1 MWQASVATVSREPTF
16 MRTPRVNL
24 TFLALLTLAATPAG
38 AAEMALTYS
47 LHVGGVHVLD
57 ADARLR
63 LGDDGYQAGMR
74 LQTDGLLGQLAA
86 WKTDISAQGDWAA
99 APLPRPRRFTAQ
111 GSWRDE
117 PRLTTVDYLPDG
129 TPTLTL
135 ADPEPEKEREPVP
148 AELRQGTVDPVSAI
162 VAVLDRVAKKG
173 DCDLTVPV
181 YDGRQRYDLV
191 FATAGETV
199 LEASDLSIHAGR
211 ALSCTVRYKPLAG
224 RWKQARPQR
233 DRDREGAARKDIP
246 VMLYIAPIAVG
257 GPPVPVR
264 LEMDSPL
271 GAVKLHLTGMREE
284 G

>member
-1 MWQASVATVSREPTF
+1 
-16 MRTPRVNL
+16 MRKPCVRL
-24 TFLALLTLAATPAG
+24 TLLALASLAAAPVV
-38 AAEMALTYS
+38 AAEMSLTYS

-57 ADARLR
+57 ADARLG
-63 LGDDGYQAGMR
+63 LGPDGYQAGMAM
-74 LQTDGLLGQLAA
+74 QTDGFLGQVAA
-86 WKTDISAQGDWAA
+86 WKTDIRAQGRWAG
-99 APLPRPRRFTAQ
+99 PLPRPHRFTAH

-117 PRLTTVDYLPDG
+117 PRLTTVDYTPDG
-129 TPTLTL
+129 LPTLTL
-135 ADPEPEKEREPVP
+135 ADPVPEKEREPVP
-148 AELRQGTVDPVSAI
+148 EELRRDTVDPVSAV
-162 VAVLDRVAKKG
+162 VAVLDRVAKQG

-181 YDGRQRYDLV
+181 YDGRQRYDLI

-233 DRDREGAARKDIP
+233 DRDREGAARKDTP
-246 VMLYIAPIAVG
+246 VMLYIAPIADG

-271 GAVKLHLTGMREE
+271 GAVKLHLTGMRQD

>member
-1 MWQASVATVSREPTF
+1 
-16 MRTPRVNL
+16 MRKPCARL
-24 TFLALLTLAATPAG
+24 TLLALATLATGPVA

-57 ADARLR
+57 ADARLG
-63 LGDDGYQAGMR
+63 LGPDGYQAGMVM
-74 LQTDGLLGQLAA
+74 QTDGFLGQVAA
-86 WKTDISAQGDWAA
+86 WKTDIRAQGRWAG
-99 APLPRPRRFTAQ
+99 PLPRPHRFTAH

-117 PRLTTVDYLPDG
+117 PRLTTVDYTQDG
-129 TPTLTL
+129 LPTLTL
-135 ADPEPEKEREPVP
+135 ADPVPEKEREPVP
-148 AELRQGTVDPVSAI
+148 EDLRRDTVDPVSAV
-162 VAVLDRVAKKG
+162 VAVLDRVAKQG

-233 DRDREGAARKDIP
+233 DRDRDREGAARKDTP
-246 VMLYIAPIAVG
+246 VMLYIAPVADG

-271 GAVKLHLTGMREE
+271 GAVKLHLTGMRQD